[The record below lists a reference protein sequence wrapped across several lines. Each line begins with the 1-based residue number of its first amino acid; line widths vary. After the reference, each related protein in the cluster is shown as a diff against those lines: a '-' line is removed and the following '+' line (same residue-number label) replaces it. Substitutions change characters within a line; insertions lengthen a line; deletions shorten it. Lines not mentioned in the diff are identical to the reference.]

1 MSFKESMMEESI
13 FVQLSK
19 QEKEAIDER
28 MSRYDFM
35 LQQVTDAMIVV
46 KDDGTFVEVNE
57 AACRLFRA
65 PKEQLLRKK
74 FQEYTYLVPEHIFQ
88 FQKQMLRKFGAYDD
102 ELVIRLADGELKH
115 VQLFMRRH
123 QEQQFDLYMI
133 RDISSKKALE
143 RERTINETLFKDLF
157 NRAGDGIVIF
167 DGQGRFIDANPSFCA
182 SVNVKRE
189 ELFKLSMQT
198 FIPIEYHDLFEQ
210 LLLTLKRN
218 GTVSSELPFILGD
231 GMQKLFELTLTANV
245 HSGFFMAIMRN
256 VTEKRNMEINLQ
268 RSEERFRAIFE
279 QAHEAIIICDDFGNI
294 LRANPAASRTFELP
308 LHDLVHA
315 NLLHFMDGKNKKVR
329 DVLRQFFR
337 DGQIRD
343 ELTFY
348 MPNGETKQL
357 EFTSKKGAINGYHL
371 TIFRNVSERRKM
383 EKQLREQEQKF
394 RSVFNHAMD
403 GIVLIDDQQRIFDAN
418 PAACRIFSLQKEQL
432 LEKCMHEFIG
442 SNDLT
447 KFQTWL
453 NDGEEEEFCIIDGE
467 GKKKIVELSFKPNII
482 EHVGLMMMR
491 DMTEKKE
498 MEEQLRKSDT
508 LNVVGQL
515 AAGIAHEIRNPMT
528 ALKGFIQL
536 LQGSIGNDCEQYD
549 MYFHVIMSELKR
561 IESIIT
567 EFLVLAKPQ
576 AIHYE
581 RGDVAKIMQETVDL
595 LSVQATMHN
604 IQIEATYEQVPL
616 IYCEPKQLKQVF
628 INILKNAIEVMP
640 NGGTITVSV
649 SSVEEGIRIAIRD
662 EGSGIPKEK
671 IKKLGEPFYTTKERG
686 TGLGL
691 MVSYKIIEEHHG
703 RIDVES
709 EVGVGTTFYI
719 TLPITND
726 RQESDVVQ

>member
-1 MSFKESMMEESI
+1 MRLSLQNMMEESK
-13 FVQLSK
+13 FVQLSV
-19 QEKEAIDER
+19 QEKEAIDR
-28 MSRYDFM
+28 RISLYNFI
-35 LQQVTDAMIVV
+35 LQQVTDAIVLV
-46 KDDGTFVEVNE
+46 KDDGTFVDVNE

-65 PKEQLLRKK
+65 SKEQLLQKN
-74 FQEYTYLVPEHIFQ
+74 FYEYAYLVPEHIFH
-88 FQKQMLRKFGAYDD
+88 FQRQMLHKFGTYDD
-102 ELVIRLADGELKH
+102 ELIIRLADGEIKH
-115 VQLFMRRH
+115 VQLFMRRYN
-123 QEQQFDLYMI
+123 EQPFNLYMI
-133 RDISSKKALE
+133 RDITSKKVLE

-167 DGQGRFIDANPSFCA
+167 DEQGRFIDANPSFCA
-182 SVNVKRE
+182 SVNVSKE
-189 ELFKLSMQT
+189 ELFKLSIQT
-198 FIPIEYHDLFEQ
+198 FIPIEYYGLFEQ
-210 LLLTLKRN
+210 LLLTLKRT

-256 VTEKRNMEINLQ
+256 VTEKRSMEMNLQ

-279 QAHEAIIICDDFGNI
+279 QAHEAILICDDFGNI

-315 NLLHFMDGKNKKVR
+315 NLMQFIDAKDEKVR
-329 DVLRQFFR
+329 HVLRQFFR
-337 DGQIRD
+337 DGEIRD
-343 ELTFY
+343 ELTFH
-348 MPNGETKQL
+348 MPNGEKKQL
-357 EFTSKKGAINGYHL
+357 EFTSKKGVINGYHL

-394 RSVFNHAMD
+394 RNVFNHAMD
-403 GIVLIDDQQRIFDAN
+403 GIVLMDNEQRIFDAN
-418 PAACRIFSLQKEQL
+418 PVACRIFALSKKQL
-432 LEKCMHEFIG
+432 MEKRLHTFIG
-442 SNDLT
+442 SNDLH
-447 KFQTWL
+447 KFQMWL
-453 NDGEEEEFCIIDGE
+453 NNGEEEEQFTITDGE

-482 EHVGLMMMR
+482 EHVGLMMVR
-491 DMTEKKE
+491 DITEKKE

-508 LNVVGQL
+508 LSVVGQL

-536 LQGSIGNDCEQYD
+536 LQGSIGNDCEQHN

-576 AIHYE
+576 AVHYE

-604 IQIEATYEQVPL
+604 IQIEATYEPVPP
-616 IYCEPKQLKQVF
+616 IYCDSKQLKQVF

-640 NGGTITVSV
+640 KGGTITVSV
-649 SSVEEGIRIAIRD
+649 AHVAEGVRISVRD
-662 EGSGIPKEK
+662 EGSGIPKDK

-691 MVSYKIIEEHHG
+691 MVSYKIIEEHQG

-719 TLPITND
+719 TLPIDND
-726 RQESDVVQ
+726 MR

>member
-1 MSFKESMMEESI
+1 MMEESAFI
-13 FVQLSK
+13 QLSK

-167 DGQGRFIDANPSFCA
+167 DGQGRFIDANPSFCT

-189 ELFKLSMQT
+189 ELFKLSIQT
-198 FIPIEYHDLFEQ
+198 FIPIEYHDLFDQ

-279 QAHEAIIICDDFGNI
+279 QAHEAIIICDNFGNI

-315 NLLHFMDGKNKKVR
+315 NLLQFMDGKNKKVR

-337 DGQIRD
+337 VGQIRD
-343 ELTFY
+343 ELTFH
-348 MPNGETKQL
+348 MPNGEKKQL
-357 EFTSKKGAINGYHL
+357 EFTSKKGVINGYHL

-442 SNDLT
+442 SNDLM

-536 LQGSIGNDCEQYD
+536 LQGSIGNDCEQHN

-649 SSVEEGIRIAIRD
+649 SRVEEGIRIAIRD

-719 TLPITND
+719 TLPVTND
-726 RQESDVVQ
+726 MQ

>member
-1 MSFKESMMEESI
+1 MMEESI

>member
-1 MSFKESMMEESI
+1 MSLNRSMLEDSP
-13 FVQLSK
+13 FVQLSR
-19 QEKEAIDER
+19 QEMEELSER
-28 MSRYDFM
+28 MSRYEIILKQM
-35 LQQVTDAMIVV
+35 TDAIILV
-46 KDDGTFVEVNE
+46 KDDGTFVGVNE

-65 PKEQLLRKK
+65 SQEELLQKN
-74 FQEYTYLVPEHIFQ
+74 FQDYLYLVPEHIFQ
-88 FQKQMLRKFGAYDD
+88 FQKRMLRKFGAYDD
-102 ELVIRLADGELKH
+102 ELTIRLTDGELKH

-123 QEQQFDLYMI
+123 EQQPFDVYII
-133 RDISSKKALE
+133 RDITSKKALE

-157 NRAGDGIVIF
+157 NHAGDGIVIF
-167 DGQGRFIDANPSFCA
+167 DEQGRFIDANPSFCA
-182 SVNVKRE
+182 SINVKKE
-189 ELFKLSMQT
+189 DLFELSIQT
-198 FIPIEYHDLFEQ
+198 FIPIEYHDLFDQ

-218 GTVSSELPFILGD
+218 GTVSSELPFISRD
-231 GMQKLFELTLTANV
+231 GMQKLFELTLTTNV
-245 HSGFFMAIMRN
+245 HGGFFMAIMRN

-268 RSEERFRAIFE
+268 RSEEQFRAIFE
-279 QAHEAIIICDDFGNI
+279 QAHEAILICDDFGNI

-308 LHDLVHA
+308 LHDLVRA
-315 NLLHFMDGKNKKVR
+315 NLGQFIDLKQDKVR
-329 DVLRQFFR
+329 HVLQQFFR
-337 DGQIRD
+337 DGEIRD
-343 ELTFY
+343 ELTFH
-348 MPNGETKQL
+348 MPNGEIKQL
-357 EFTSKKGAINGYHL
+357 EFTSKKSVINGYHL

-383 EKQLREQEQKF
+383 EKELREQEQKF

-403 GIVLIDDQQRIFDAN
+403 GIVLIDDQWRIFDAN
-418 PAACRIFSLQKEQL
+418 SVACRIFALPKEQL
-432 LEKCMHEFIG
+432 VEKCVHAFIG
-442 SNDLT
+442 SNDLA

-453 NDGEEEEFCIIDGE
+453 KHGEEEEEFAITDGE

-482 EHVGLMMMR
+482 EHVGLMMVR
-491 DMTEKKE
+491 DITEKKE

-508 LNVVGQL
+508 LNAVGQL

-536 LQGSIGNDCEQYD
+536 LQGSIGNDYEQYNT
-549 MYFHVIMSELKR
+549 YFHVIMSELKR
-561 IESIIT
+561 IESIVT

-604 IQIEATYEQVPL
+604 IQIEATYEQVPP
-616 IYCEPKQLKQVF
+616 IYCEPRQLKQVF

-649 SSVEEGIRIAIRD
+649 EHVGDDIRIAIRD
-662 EGSGIPKEK
+662 EGSGIPKDK
-671 IKKLGEPFYTTKERG
+671 IKKLGAPFYTTKERG

-719 TLPITND
+719 TLPINND
-726 RQESDVVQ
+726 MR

>member
-1 MSFKESMMEESI
+1 MSLKGMMEDSR

-28 MSRYDFM
+28 ISQYDFI
-35 LQQVTDAMIVV
+35 LQQVTDAIVLV
-46 KDDGTFVEVNE
+46 KDDGTFVDVNE
-57 AACRLFRA
+57 AACRLFRTSR
-65 PKEQLLRKK
+65 EQLLQKN
-74 FQEYTYLVPEHIFQ
+74 FHEYVYLVPEHIFH
-88 FQKQMLRKFGAYDD
+88 FQKQMLHKFGTYDD
-102 ELVIRLADGELKH
+102 EMVIRLADGEMKH

-123 QEQQFDLYMI
+123 KEQPFDLYMI
-133 RDISSKKALE
+133 RDITSKKALE

-157 NRAGDGIVIF
+157 NRAGDSIVIF

-182 SVNVKRE
+182 SVNITKE
-189 ELFKLSMQT
+189 ELFKLSIQT
-198 FIPIEYHDLFEQ
+198 FIPMEYHDLFDQ
-210 LLLTLKRN
+210 LLVTLKRN

-231 GMQKLFELTLTANV
+231 GMQKLFELTLTTNV

-256 VTEKRNMEINLQ
+256 VTEKRNMEMNLQ

-279 QAHEAIIICDDFGNI
+279 QAHEAILICDDFGNI

-315 NLLHFMDGKNKKVR
+315 NLMQFIDLKQDKVR
-329 DVLRQFFR
+329 HVLRQFFR
-337 DGQIRD
+337 DGEIRD
-343 ELTFY
+343 ELTFH
-348 MPNGETKQL
+348 MPNGEKKQL
-357 EFTSKKGAINGYHL
+357 EFTSKKGVINGYHL

-394 RSVFNHAMD
+394 RNVFNHAMD
-403 GIVLIDDQQRIFDAN
+403 GIVLIDDKQRIFDAN
-418 PAACRIFSLQKEQL
+418 PVACRIFALSKEQL
-432 LEKCMHEFIG
+432 VTKCMHAFIG
-442 SNDLT
+442 SNELN
-447 KFQTWL
+447 KFQKWV
-453 NDGEEEEFCIIDGE
+453 NNGEEEEEFTITDGE

-482 EHVGLMMMR
+482 EHVGLMMVR
-491 DMTEKKE
+491 DITEKKE

-508 LNVVGQL
+508 LSVVGQL

-536 LQGSIGNDCEQYD
+536 LQGSIGNGCEQYN

-576 AIHYE
+576 AVHYE

-604 IQIEATYEQVPL
+604 IQIEATYEQVPR

-649 SSVEEGIRIAIRD
+649 EHVGDDIRIAIRD
-662 EGSGIPKEK
+662 EGSGIPKDK

-691 MVSYKIIEEHHG
+691 MVSYKIIEEHRG

-719 TLPITND
+719 TLPINND
-726 RQESDVVQ
+726 ML

>member
-1 MSFKESMMEESI
+1 MMEESI
-13 FVQLSK
+13 FIQLSK

-28 MSRYDFM
+28 MSRYHFM

-189 ELFKLSMQT
+189 ELFKLSIQT

-315 NLLHFMDGKNKKVR
+315 NLLQFMDGKNKKVR

-432 LEKCMHEFIG
+432 LEKCMHEFIS
-442 SNDLT
+442 SNDLM

-581 RGDVAKIMQETVDL
+581 RGNVARIMQETVDL
-595 LSVQATMHN
+595 LSVQAMMHN

-649 SSVEEGIRIAIRD
+649 SRVEEGIRIAIRD

>member
-1 MSFKESMMEESI
+1 MMEESAFI
-13 FVQLSK
+13 QLSK

-167 DGQGRFIDANPSFCA
+167 DGQGRFIDANPSFCT

-189 ELFKLSMQT
+189 ELFKLSIQT
-198 FIPIEYHDLFEQ
+198 FIPIEYHDLFDQ

-279 QAHEAIIICDDFGNI
+279 QAHEAIIICDNFGNI

-315 NLLHFMDGKNKKVR
+315 NLLQFMDGKNKKVR

-337 DGQIRD
+337 VGQIRD
-343 ELTFY
+343 ELTFH
-348 MPNGETKQL
+348 MPNGEKKQL
-357 EFTSKKGAINGYHL
+357 EFTSKKGVINGYHL

-442 SNDLT
+442 SNDLM

-536 LQGSIGNDCEQYD
+536 LQGSIGNDCEQHN

-604 IQIEATYEQVPL
+604 IQIKATYEQVPL

-649 SSVEEGIRIAIRD
+649 SRVEEGIRIAIRD

-719 TLPITND
+719 TLPVTND
-726 RQESDVVQ
+726 MQ

>member
-1 MSFKESMMEESI
+1 MMEESA

-28 MSRYDFM
+28 ISRYHFM

-189 ELFKLSMQT
+189 ELFKLSIQT
-198 FIPIEYHDLFEQ
+198 FIPIEYHDLFDQ

-315 NLLHFMDGKNKKVR
+315 NLLQFMDGKNKKVR

-337 DGQIRD
+337 VGQIRD
-343 ELTFY
+343 ELTFH
-348 MPNGETKQL
+348 MPNGEKKQL
-357 EFTSKKGAINGYHL
+357 EFTSKKGVINGYHL

-442 SNDLT
+442 SNDLM

-536 LQGSIGNDCEQYD
+536 LQGSIGNDCEQHN

-581 RGDVAKIMQETVDL
+581 RGDVARIMQETVDL

-649 SSVEEGIRIAIRD
+649 SRVEEGIRIAIRD

-719 TLPITND
+719 TLPVTND
-726 RQESDVVQ
+726 MQ

>member
-1 MSFKESMMEESI
+1 MSFKESMMEESA

-19 QEKEAIDER
+19 REKEAIDER
-28 MSRYDFM
+28 ISRYDFM

-167 DGQGRFIDANPSFCA
+167 DGQGRFIDANPSFCT

-189 ELFKLSMQT
+189 ELFKLSIQT
-198 FIPIEYHDLFEQ
+198 FIPIEYHDLFDQ

-315 NLLHFMDGKNKKVR
+315 NLLQFMDGKNKKVR

-343 ELTFY
+343 ELTFH
-348 MPNGETKQL
+348 MPNGEKKQL
-357 EFTSKKGAINGYHL
+357 EFTSKKGVINGYHL

-442 SNDLT
+442 SNDLM

-581 RGDVAKIMQETVDL
+581 RGNVARIMQETVDL
-595 LSVQATMHN
+595 LSVQAMMHN

-649 SSVEEGIRIAIRD
+649 SRVEEGIRIAIRD

-719 TLPITND
+719 TLP
-726 RQESDVVQ
+726 V

>member
-1 MSFKESMMEESI
+1 MMEESA

-19 QEKEAIDER
+19 REKEAIDER
-28 MSRYDFM
+28 ISRYDFM

-167 DGQGRFIDANPSFCA
+167 DGQGRFIDANPSFCT

-189 ELFKLSMQT
+189 ELFKLSIQT
-198 FIPIEYHDLFEQ
+198 FIPIEYHDLFDQ

-315 NLLHFMDGKNKKVR
+315 NLLQFMDGKNKKVR

-343 ELTFY
+343 ELTFH
-348 MPNGETKQL
+348 MPNGEKKQL
-357 EFTSKKGAINGYHL
+357 EFTSKKGVINGYHL

-442 SNDLT
+442 SNDLM

-581 RGDVAKIMQETVDL
+581 RGNVARIMQETVDL
-595 LSVQATMHN
+595 LSVQAMMHN

-649 SSVEEGIRIAIRD
+649 SRVEEGIRIAIRD

-719 TLPITND
+719 TLP
-726 RQESDVVQ
+726 V

>member
-1 MSFKESMMEESI
+1 MMGEST

-19 QEKEAIDER
+19 QEKEMIDER
-28 MSRYDFM
+28 ISQYEFI
-35 LQQVTDAMIVV
+35 LQQVTDAIVLV
-46 KDDGTFVEVNE
+46 QDDGTFIDVNE
-57 AACRLFRA
+57 AACRLFRTS
-65 PKEQLLRKK
+65 KEQLLQKK
-74 FQEYTYLVPEHIFQ
+74 FDDYLYLVPKHIFQ
-88 FQKQMLRKFGAYDD
+88 FQKQMLHKFGTYDD
-102 ELVIRLADGELKH
+102 EMVIRLADGEVKH

-123 QEQQFDLYMI
+123 KKQSFNLYMI
-133 RDISSKKALE
+133 RDITSKKALE

-157 NRAGDGIVIF
+157 NRAGDSIVIF

-182 SVNVKRE
+182 SVNITKE
-189 ELFKLSMQT
+189 ELFKLSIQA
-198 FIPIEYHDLFEQ
+198 FIPIEYHDLFAQ
-210 LLLTLKRN
+210 LLVTLKRN

-231 GMQKLFELTLTANV
+231 GMQKLFELTLTANI

-256 VTEKRNMEINLQ
+256 VTEKRNMEMNLQ

-279 QAHEAIIICDDFGNI
+279 QAHEAILICDDFGNI

-315 NLLHFMDGKNKKVR
+315 NLMQFVDPKSKKVR
-329 DVLRQFFR
+329 HVLRQFFR
-337 DGQIRD
+337 HGEIRD
-343 ELTFY
+343 ELTFH
-348 MPNGETKQL
+348 MPNGEKKQL
-357 EFTSKKGAINGYHL
+357 EFASKKGVINGYHL

-403 GIVLIDDQQRIFDAN
+403 GIVLIDDKQRIFDAN
-418 PAACRIFSLQKEQL
+418 PMACRIFALSKEQL
-432 LEKCMHEFIG
+432 VEKSMHAFIG
-442 SNDLT
+442 SNDLN
-447 KFQTWL
+447 KFQKWL
-453 NDGEEEEFCIIDGE
+453 ASGEEEGEFAITDGE

-482 EHVGLMMMR
+482 EHVGLMMVR
-491 DMTEKKE
+491 DITEKKE

-508 LNVVGQL
+508 LSVVGQL

-536 LQGSIGNDCEQYD
+536 LQGSIGNDSEQYN

-576 AIHYE
+576 AIHY
-581 RGDVAKIMQETVDL
+581 DQSDIAKIMQETVDL

-604 IQIEATYEQVPL
+604 IQIEATYERVPL

-649 SSVEEGIRIAIRD
+649 AHVGDDIRIAIRD
-662 EGSGIPKEK
+662 EGSGIPKDK

-691 MVSYKIIEEHHG
+691 MVSYKIIEEHRG

-719 TLPITND
+719 TLPINND
-726 RQESDVVQ
+726 MQ

>member
-1 MSFKESMMEESI
+1 MSFKESMMEESA

-189 ELFKLSMQT
+189 DLFKLSIQT
-198 FIPIEYHDLFEQ
+198 FIPIEYHDLFDQ

-279 QAHEAIIICDDFGNI
+279 QAHEAIIICDNFGNI

-315 NLLHFMDGKNKKVR
+315 NLLQFMDGKNKKVR

-337 DGQIRD
+337 VGQIRD
-343 ELTFY
+343 ELTFH
-348 MPNGETKQL
+348 MPNGEKKQL
-357 EFTSKKGAINGYHL
+357 EFTSKKGVINGYHL

-442 SNDLT
+442 SNDLM

-536 LQGSIGNDCEQYD
+536 LQGSIGNDCEQHN

-649 SSVEEGIRIAIRD
+649 SRVEEGIRIAIRD

-719 TLPITND
+719 TLPVTND
-726 RQESDVVQ
+726 MQ